1 MVIWWWRHCMQRM
14 IWSISYC
21 PYDMEEAYFSGYI
34 LLVSQKCLTNI
45 LSSISF
51 ESRKIFLQ
59 EEKFK
64 WNVILS
70 LIIILDI
77 SEFRNVFVTLLFL
90 ICFMISYVILLVRW
104 CDLDLVVW
112 SSFEL
117 NDVITD
123 RNHSGPI
130 KQCSTHAGTK
140 LVQPPI

>member
-14 IWSISYC
+14 IWSILCIWRTHTSQVIYYWC
-21 PYDMEEAYFSGYI
+21 HKNVLQIFYPV
-34 LLVSQKCLTNI
+34 LVSNLERYFYRRKNSNET
-45 LSSISF
+45 SF
-51 ESRKIFLQ
+51 F
-59 EEKFK
+59 
-64 WNVILS
+64 S